1 MVKLSTMLEM
11 QKAGALKVDLDAST
25 VAGVKASE
33 EQLKNAVEQLG
44 WKQKYVSNLLLISK
58 TDKLLRGLQA
68 IVKGYFR
75 ENATIELYNMR
86 KSNSLDSFDRIL
98 LSDGRTNLTILYNM
112 SDAGGKY
119 VMYDRDRSTTQPV
132 AKKSNL
138 GSIVK
143 YINENYA

>member
-11 QKAGALKVDLDAST
+11 QKAGALKVDLDAGT

-58 TDKLLRGLQA
+58 TDKLLRGLQD
-68 IVKGYFR
+68 IVKGCFR

-119 VMYDRDRSTTQPV
+119 VMYDRDRSVTQPI